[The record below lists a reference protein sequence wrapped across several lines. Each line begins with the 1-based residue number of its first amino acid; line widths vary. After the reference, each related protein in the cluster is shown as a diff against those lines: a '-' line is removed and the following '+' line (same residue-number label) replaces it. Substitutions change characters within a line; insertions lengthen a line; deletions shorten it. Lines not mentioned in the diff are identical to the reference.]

1 MDAAVEDGVDV
12 LSLSLGGPSIPFYGD
27 VIAVG
32 AFGATQKGIFVSCA
46 AGNSGP
52 YHGSLSNEAPWILTV
67 GASTTDRILNLT
79 STPTSTILFNGA
91 ASDPLAPKVAT
102 FSSRGPNT
110 ASPGILKPDIIG
122 PGVDILAAWPV
133 SVDNATKSNATFNI
147 ISGTS
152 MSTPH
157 LSGIAALLKSSHPDW
172 SPAAIKSAI
181 MTSANDYIPYLCG
194 LNYTEKEIQI
204 ITQQKVN
211 CSQVGVIPEAQL
223 NYPSFSIK
231 IGSNESQ
238 SQYYTRTVRN
248 VGPASST
255 YNLDL
260 LVPHKM
266 GMSVNPE
273 VLTFT
278 EVNQEITYHVEFIAE
293 DGAGK
298 DGVCSEK
305 GCAEGDILAALDTAV
320 EDGVDVLSLSLGG
333 ASVPFYADG
342 IAIGAFGA
350 IQKGIFVS
358 CSAGNSGPFYA
369 SLANEAPW
377 ILTVGASTIDR
388 SIKAT
393 ALLGNGAEYDGESL
407 FQPKDFSSKLLPLVY
422 AGANGKQSSAFCDAG
437 SLGNVEGAIVLC
449 ERGGGVARIDKGA
462 EVKRAGG
469 AAMILVNAETDGDST
484 LADPHV
490 LPATHVGYVAG
501 VKIKAYLNS
510 TSSPAATILFKGTVI
525 GDRLA
530 PKITSFSSRGPSIA
544 STGILKPDI
553 IGPGVSILAAW
564 PVSVDNGTEGKAT
577 FNMVS
582 GTSMSCPHLSGIA
595 ALLKSSHPDWSP
607 AAIKSAIMTT
617 AEVHNL
623 EGKPIVD
630 ETLKPA
636 DIFATGAG
644 HVNPSKANDP
654 GLIYD
659 TKPEDYIPYLCGLN
673 YTDEQIQVITQ
684 QRVNCSEVEAIREAQ
699 LNYPS
704 FSIIVGSSEDSKSQY
719 YTRTVKNVGPANST
733 YNLDLFV
740 PQNMGMSVNPQV
752 LKFTE
757 VNQEITF
764 EAEFFAQDS
773 AGKDGVPF
781 AQGYLRWVSDQHSVT
796 SPISVIFASK

>member
-1 MDAAVEDGVDV
+1 MVHAYRNVATGFAAKLTPEEVKAMEKKEGFLSAHPEQILPLHTTHSPNFLGLHQGLGVWKGSNYGEGVIIGV
-12 LSLSLGGPSIPFYGD
+12 LDTGISPDHPSFSDEGVAPPPAKWKGKCDFNGTVCNNKLIGARNFHGGQTTGGPPVDDEGHGTHTSS
-27 VIAVG
+27 
-32 AFGATQKGIFVSCA
+32 TA
-46 AGNSGP
+46 AGNF
-52 YHGSLSNEAPWILTV
+52 V
-67 GASTTDRILNLT
+67 
-79 STPTSTILFNGA
+79 
-91 ASDPLAPKVAT
+91 K
-102 FSSRGPNT
+102 
-110 ASPGILKPDIIG
+110 
-122 PGVDILAAWPV
+122 
-133 SVDNATKSNATFNI
+133 
-147 ISGTS
+147 
-152 MSTPH
+152 
-157 LSGIAALLKSSHPDW
+157 
-172 SPAAIKSAI
+172 
-181 MTSANDYIPYLCG
+181 
-194 LNYTEKEIQI
+194 
-204 ITQQKVN
+204 
-211 CSQVGVIPEAQL
+211 
-223 NYPSFSIK
+223 
-231 IGSNESQ
+231 
-238 SQYYTRTVRN
+238 
-248 VGPASST
+248 
-255 YNLDL
+255 
-260 LVPHKM
+260 
-266 GMSVNPE
+266 
-273 VLTFT
+273 
-278 EVNQEITYHVEFIAE
+278 
-293 DGAGK
+293 
-298 DGVCSEK
+298 
-305 GCAEGDILAALDTAV
+305 GDILAALDTAV

-449 ERGGGVARIDKGA
+449 ERGGGVGRIDKGA

-525 GDRLA
+525 GDGLA
-530 PKITSFSSRGPSIA
+530 PKIASFSSRGPSIA

-564 PVSVDNGTEGKAT
+564 PVSVDNGTE
-577 FNMVS
+577 
-582 GTSMSCPHLSGIA
+582 

-659 TKPEDYIPYLCGLN
+659 TKP
-673 YTDEQIQVITQ
+673 
-684 QRVNCSEVEAIREAQ
+684 R
-699 LNYPS
+699 
-704 FSIIVGSSEDSKSQY
+704 
-719 YTRTVKNVGPANST
+719 
-733 YNLDLFV
+733 
-740 PQNMGMSVNPQV
+740 
-752 LKFTE
+752 
-757 VNQEITF
+757 ITF
-764 EAEFFAQDS
+764 LTC
-773 AGKDGVPF
+773 V
-781 AQGYLRWVSDQHSVT
+781 V
-796 SPISVIFASK
+796 